1 MIDLKES
8 DSFAIF
14 RLPDDKTVYFIRQ
27 IIPHNIDFE
36 NKILEKSGF
45 IIYPFDDK
53 LHKNVFISADEI
65 LINPS
70 FKFTKDKNTEISAT
84 SESEY
89 NEISAKF
96 IGAIEKGNF
105 QKIVHSKI
113 KTIDNP
119 GIDIAK
125 LFQKLANS
133 NKNAFVFLFNSPT
146 TGTWLGATPEKLLT
160 GNHNKY
166 ETTALAGTQFININ
180 GNEEWTEKENEEQDH
195 VINHVESVLNKQSI
209 GYLKKGPYTKIASQ
223 VDNKKLI
230 HIATDYQFKLS
241 TGIEKL
247 VMNLHPTPA
256 VSGVP
261 KEFAS
266 DFIRDNEKHDR
277 RYYSGFCGP
286 VNVVD
291 NNEINLFVTLRCME
305 IFKNKLLLYLGGGI
319 VKGSQSG
326 KEWLETE
333 NKALMMENV
342 IRTLVNKN

>member
-27 IIPHNIDFE
+27 IIPHNFDFG
-36 NKILEKSGF
+36 NKILERSGF
-45 IIYPFDDK
+45 IIYPFDNK

-70 FKFTKDKNTEISAT
+70 FKFTKYKNTGITAT

-96 IGAIEKGNF
+96 INAVEKGNF

-113 KTIDNP
+113 KTIENKD
-119 GIDIAK
+119 IDIAK

-133 NKNAFVFLFNSPT
+133 NKMAFVFLFNSPT
-146 TGTWLGATPEKLLT
+146 TGTWIGATPEKLLT
-160 GNHNKY
+160 GNQNKY
-166 ETTALAGTQFININ
+166 ETTALAGTQFIDLN
-180 GNEEWTEKENEEQDH
+180 GKEEWTKKEIDEQIHVMNYIEKILNDL
-195 VINHVESVLNKQSI
+195 SVA
-209 GYLKKGPYTKIASQ
+209 YLKKGPYTKIASQ

-230 HIATDYQFKLS
+230 HIATDYQFKLNR
-241 TGIEKL
+241 GIEKL
-247 VMNLHPTPA
+247 VMSLHPTPA

-261 KEFAS
+261 KEFS
-266 DFIRDNEKHDR
+266 TDFIRDNENHDR

-286 VNVVD
+286 VNVVN

-326 KEWLETE
+326 TEWLETE

-342 IRTLVNKN
+342 IRTLIKKN